1 MADSAI
7 GFTEDGYAQYK
18 RIAREVTRRM
28 QNERPQRGRW
38 QNVTTQETAVILD
51 ADLAAASHALT
62 GATSCLA
69 TVCEWSAV
77 DEEYTETDVQIT
89 VWNHAEATSHVTDTF
104 GVARIIN
111 GHWHFFGD
119 CEPMASR

>member
-1 MADSAI
+1 MAEQAI

-38 QNVTTQETAVILD
+38 QNIATQETAVILD
-51 ADLAAASHALT
+51 EALAAASHALT
-62 GATSCLA
+62 GATSGLA

-77 DEEYTETDVQIT
+77 NEQYTETTVQIT
-89 VWNHAEATSHVTDTF
+89 VWNHAEHTSHVVGTF

-119 CEPMASR
+119 CGAMAAR